1 MEVYIFGDQTV
12 DCRLFLRQIYQR
24 KGLLLTTF
32 LDHAGNALRE
42 EISALPNIRHGGSIP
57 SFNNILELVD
67 RSSKAHSRHPAVDSA
82 FVCLAQLAHF
92 IA

>member
-1 MEVYIFGDQTV
+1 MEVYVFGDQTV

-32 LDHAGNALRE
+32 LERAGNALRE
-42 EISALPNIRHGGSIP
+42 EISALPNVRHARSIP
-57 SFNNILELVD
+57 DFNNILELVD
-67 RSSKAHSRHPAVDSA
+67 RSSVAGSRHLAVESA
-82 FVCLAQLAHF
+82 FTCIAQLAHF